1 MVLKGNSMRN
11 NEERIRVAIAE
22 DHQILRQGIVAL
34 LEDEENLNLV
44 FDVGDG
50 LELIEK
56 IKENPVPDE

>member
-34 LEDEENLNLV
+34 LEDEENLDLV
-44 FDVGDG
+44 FDIGNG
-50 LELIEK
+50 IELINK
-56 IKENPVPDE
+56 IKENP